1 MKLNPSLEK
10 LAQQV
15 EAASGKLKLDAL
27 KRSSAKDGTTTPGP
41 LSESKPACG
50 LRAKRRRKPRANEPK
65 IDLAGLL
72 ERICGIDLTKVVGL
86 NVLNVLL
93 IVSEIGVDMSKWRS
107 AKAFCSWLGLC
118 PGNKISGGKVLDSR
132 TRQVVNRVADALRL
146 AAQSVGRTETCL
158 GIFYRR
164 KQAHLGAPKAT
175 TATARKLACLI
186 YHLLKYKQPYQEPDP
201 AVYQLRLKK
210 SALTKLQS

>member
-1 MKLNPSLEK
+1 
-10 LAQQV
+10 
-15 EAASGKLKLDAL
+15 
-27 KRSSAKDGTTTPGP
+27 
-41 LSESKPACG
+41 
-50 LRAKRRRKPRANEPK
+50 
-65 IDLAGLL
+65 L
-72 ERICGIDLTKVVGL
+72 ERICGVDLTKVVGL
-86 NVLNVLL
+86 NVLSVLL

-118 PGNKISGGKVLDSR
+118 LGNKISGGKVLDSR

-146 AAQSVGRTETCL
+146 AAQSAGRTESCL

-186 YHLLKYKQPYQEPDP
+186 YHLLKHKQPYQEPDP
-201 AVYQLRLKK
+201 ALYQLRLRKT
-210 SALTKLQS
+210 ALTKLQRQATALGYTLLPTVPVPA

>member
-1 MKLNPSLEK
+1 MEGSKNVQHIGQILYLF
-10 LAQQV
+10 
-15 EAASGKLKLDAL
+15 LD
-27 KRSSAKDGTTTPGP
+27 
-41 LSESKPACG
+41 ESIADSVSFG
-50 LRAKRRRKPRANEPK
+50 EIKRRAFS
-65 IDLAGLL
+65 IL
-72 ERICGIDLTKVVGL
+72 ERDKIKRAADFIGAHSIDVTQVVGL

-118 PGNKISGGKVLDSR
+118 PGNKISGGKLLDSR

-146 AAQSVGRTETCL
+146 AAQSAGRTQTCL

-186 YHLLKYKQPYQEPDP
+186 YHLLKNKQPYQEPDS
-201 AVYQLRLKK
+201 ASYQLRLQK
-210 SALTKLQS
+210 SALSKLQSQAIALGYTLLPTAPVPA